1 MRIETSLAE
10 KDYSLLKKEAK
21 EILGSEGA
29 LYPPFGQLTTDY
41 VEFHIFDTNGKFIE
55 KDKSKN
61 FELDDKN
68 FTLKPGQDLREAGY
82 DRGDYIVRYYF
93 YRPVGGSDDVVLT
106 KTVDGVAGIIH
117 SGDPELTGVP
127 MGEFYI
133 DEQGNA
139 FIGQKAPVD
148 GSEPQPLDIK
158 EFKFYVDEISSSRTE
173 IRVAAQQISNE
184 KYIDSFSKLTQNIVT
199 YLPKKA
205 WSEYVDS
212 YSDLAIAW
220 SSIRNDPSGL
230 IGSYWRPKGA
240 TSKSNFGKVHWE
252 LAGQFE
258 SSRSLPN
265 DGGGEISWTGPNSA
279 QLEFNTRSEGD
290 AGFQNIMQNGKL
302 VVKNAY
308 ITGYETK
315 MESVPNPNYVQE
327 PPIPE
332 CYIEVFD
339 LKSAG
344 FPMSARYVV
353 KEEASTKTIY
363 GHGFDGYTPIP
374 NLTTPGTRY
383 HFDFGCGH
391 NETTD
396 QPFANHTYDTDGLY
410 TPVVTIITPQ
420 YTSVVDTL
428 HAEGDGGLDGPG
440 LKGRLLNG
448 FSPSS
453 AGDTDESVT
462 DDASI
467 DETELPLISALDGK
481 IIGWDGVG
489 RAPFYSSGNSRASA
503 GTRWYVQNGHTRAI
517 ASAINTPL
525 RILLGLRKQ
534 VLNSNGVPITV
545 NDISNDILLTRSVIN
560 TILIGPNLDETN
572 FASADED
579 ELKRNIENWYNGS
592 PTQINRLLREGIVD
606 GQTSGDDDSEDDS
619 EDDSSSDDSDNE
631 ETQGSGGVLTLVNS
645 PIATSQGLAGSR
657 IRFVTPTSTNF
668 VPTAEESQVQL
679 TFTANTMVQ
688 ISGEPIGASGINT
701 WEGWYTDSDFT
712 DLFDS
717 EPNPSFLLT
726 EDLTLY
732 AKVGS
737 GV

>member
-1 MRIETSLAE
+1 MRIETSLVE
-10 KDYSLLKKEAK
+10 KDYNLLKKETK

-41 VEFHIFDTNGKFIE
+41 VEFHIFDTNGRFIE
-55 KDKSKN
+55 KGKSES

-106 KTVDGVAGIIH
+106 KTIDGVPGIIH

-139 FIGQKAPVD
+139 FIGEKAPVD

-158 EFKFYVDEISSSRTE
+158 EFKFYIDEISSSRTE

-184 KYIDSFSKLTQNIVT
+184 KYLDSFSKLTQNIVT

-220 SSIRNDPSGL
+220 SSIKNDPSGL
-230 IGSYWRPKGA
+230 IGSYWIPKGA
-240 TSKSNFGKVHWE
+240 SSKSNFGKVHWE

-279 QLEFNTRSEGD
+279 QLEFNTRSDGD

-308 ITGYETK
+308 ITGYERK
-315 MESVPNPNYVQE
+315 VESVPNPNYVQE

-353 KEEASTKTIY
+353 KEESSTKTIY
-363 GHGFDGYTPIP
+363 GHSFDGYAPIP

-391 NETTD
+391 EETTD

-410 TPVVTIITPQ
+410 SPVVTIITPQ

-453 AGDTDESVT
+453 VDDTDESVT
-462 DDASI
+462 DGASI
-467 DETELPLISALDGK
+467 DETPPISALDGK

-489 RAPFYSSGNSRASA
+489 LAPFYSAGNSRATA

-517 ASAINTPL
+517 ASDVNTPL

-534 VLNSNGVPITV
+534 NDDGNTV
-545 NDISNDILLTRSVIN
+545 NDISNDIILTRDMIN
-560 TILIGPNLDETN
+560 RILIGPNLDDTN
-572 FASADED
+572 FISADED
-579 ELKRNIENWYNGS
+579 ELKRNIEGWYQGNQD
-592 PTQINRLLREGIVD
+592 QINRLVREGEAPPD
-606 GQTSGDDDSEDDS
+606 EDDS
-619 EDDSSSDDSDNE
+619 DTDDDSSSDDSDNE

-645 PIATSQGLAGSR
+645 PVASSQGLAGSR
-657 IRFVTPTSTNF
+657 IRFVNPTSTNF
-668 VPTAEESQVQL
+668 VPTAEEPQIQL
-679 TFTANTMVQ
+679 TFTTNTMVQ
-688 ISGEPIGASGINT
+688 ISGEPLGADGVNT
-701 WEGWYTDSDFT
+701 WEGWYTDSNFT
-712 DLFDS
+712 NLFDS
-717 EPNPSFLLT
+717 EQNPSFLLT